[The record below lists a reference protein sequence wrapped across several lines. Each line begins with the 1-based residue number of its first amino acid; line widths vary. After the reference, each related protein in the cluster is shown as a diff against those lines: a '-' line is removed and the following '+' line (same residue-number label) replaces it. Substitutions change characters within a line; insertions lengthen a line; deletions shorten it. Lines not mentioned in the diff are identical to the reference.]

1 MGRGNDVA
9 GNRGTEQT
17 ADGSGGPAR
26 RPLTVLAFAVLAVA
40 AVEFFG
46 LGLLRPL
53 TNQFDDLLLR
63 ANAAT
68 RSPDPDI
75 VLVDI
80 DERSLERMAP
90 RVGRYPWP
98 RSVHAELIEGI
109 AAQDPEAIVFDIL
122 FSDPDHAQPA
132 GDTYLVETARKHA
145 NTFFPLLRLD
155 PAGDPEGVPLGRAG
169 QALGFRRTP
178 DAAADAR
185 AALLLPLP
193 GIAATGRIG
202 TINFRE
208 DPDGVG
214 RRYPLYLEVDGWRI
228 PSLPAKVA
236 RALDYPVPE
245 RKDLRLNWTGPAL
258 SYERIPYA
266 DLYRD
271 LSRREP
277 RRPADELTGK
287 VVVVGATASGLHDLR
302 TTPVASLFPAVEMVA
317 TALDNLKNGDGLR
330 RAPAAAE
337 WVLTLLLVA
346 GLYLAVRRGH
356 GPLRIGAGLLA
367 ALPLLAGGAFAALQ
381 ARYLVPVL
389 GPALFGGFFYAGA
402 AGRAFLEERR
412 AREHSVRTFSR
423 FLDPRVVKQLLAS
436 GESVAS
442 LRGESREVTVLFSD
456 IRGFTS
462 LSERSDP
469 ERLVTLLNDYFSR
482 QVRVIFGRGGTVD
495 KFIGDAI
502 MAFWGAP
509 VADRDQAVH
518 AVAAALKMAETVDA
532 FRREVPEA
540 GEGFDIGIGVHTGEA
555 VVGFIGAENRLEY
568 TAIGDT
574 VNLAS
579 RIEGQ
584 TKGVARV
591 LVSEVTRAQCGEAFD
606 FIDRG
611 KYKVKGREQEV
622 RLFEPRRKP
631 A

>member
-1 MGRGNDVA
+1 MA
-9 GNRGTEQT
+9 GNRGTEQ
-17 ADGSGGPAR
+17 AANGGNGPAPQ
-26 RPLTVLAFAVLAVA
+26 PLRVLALAVVAAA

-63 ANAAT
+63 LDAAT
-68 RSPDPDI
+68 RTPDADI

-90 RVGRYPWP
+90 LVGRYPWP

-109 AAQDPEAIVFDIL
+109 ADQDPAAIVFDIL
-122 FSDPDHAQPA
+122 FSDPNHAQPA
-132 GDTYLVETARKHA
+132 GDAYLVEVAQAHDNA
-145 NTFFPLLRLD
+145 FFPMLRLD
-155 PAGDPEGVPLGRAG
+155 PAGDAEGVPMARVGE
-169 QALGFRRTP
+169 ALGFRRT
-178 DAAADAR
+178 AAADPDAR

-214 RRYPLYLEVDGWRI
+214 RRYPLYLEVDGWRL

-245 RKDLRLNWTGPAL
+245 RRDLRLHWNGPAL
-258 SYERIPYA
+258 SYDRIPYA
-266 DLYRD
+266 ELYRD
-271 LSRREP
+271 LTRREP
-277 RRPADELTGK
+277 RRPQDELTDK
-287 VVVVGATASGLHDLR
+287 VVVVGTTASGLHDLR
-302 TTPVASLFPAVEMVA
+302 TTPMGSLFPAVEMVA
-317 TALDNLKNGDGLR
+317 TAIDNLKNRDALR
-330 RAPAAAE
+330 RSPAAAE
-337 WVLTLLLVA
+337 WGVTLLLVA
-346 GLYLAVRRGH
+346 GLYLAFRRGQ
-356 GPLRIGAGLLA
+356 GPLRTGAGLLA
-367 ALPLLAGGAFAALQ
+367 VLPLLAGGAFAALQ
-381 ARYLVPVL
+381 ARYLLPVL
-389 GPALFGGFFYAGA
+389 GPALFGGVFYAGA

-456 IRGFTS
+456 IRGFTT

-518 AVAAALKMAETVDA
+518 AVAAALEMAETVDA

-555 VVGFIGAENRLEY
+555 VVGFVGAENRLEY

-591 LVSEVTRAQCGEAFD
+591 LVSEATRQRCGEAFD
-606 FIDRG
+606 FRDRG

-622 RLFEPRRKP
+622 RLFEPRRKL